1 MKIILDDKR
10 VFPTKGGYNCVR
22 TYEDCALLLITFKEL
37 SFISLDYDLSSEYT
51 GYDVLVYMSENGIRP
66 EHINV
71 HSSHYL
77 GKFKMVRYAKKHFP
91 TTIITENRL

>member
-51 GYDVLVYMSENGIRP
+51 GYDVLVYMDESGIRP
-66 EHINV
+66 RQINI
-71 HSSHYL
+71 HSSHQF
-77 GKFKMVRYAKKHFP
+77 GTSRMVRYAKKHFP
-91 TTIITENRL
+91 STVITENRL